1 MAGGGGERARGLGRY
16 EMDPRPRLRHAAP
29 TASATSAASRQ
40 VECRY
45 GKPDEVPGTRQGEAG
60 KVGDGAVLT
69 SGISQMP
76 VVGGALPLE
85 GARRRWD

>member
-1 MAGGGGERARGLGRY
+1 LAGGGGERARGLGRY
-16 EMDPRPRLRHAAP
+16 EMDPRPQLQHAAP
-29 TASATSAASRQ
+29 TADATSAASRQ
-40 VECRY
+40 VKSRY
-45 GKPDEVPGTRQGEAG
+45 GKPDDVRGTRQGEAG
-60 KVGDGAVLT
+60 NVGDGAVLT